1 MTTLLYRSTA
11 KKADEDEEEEEKKK
25 KKLKKKEKPEPT
37 YFAQG
42 FAPLCSNYTRFVD

>member
-1 MTTLLYRSTA
+1 MDNI
-11 KKADEDEEEEEKKK
+11 KKHKKNIAVPPKKK
-25 KKLKKKEKPEPT
+25 KTHTARQGEYPEPT